1 MKINELKAV
10 VVCGTEYPGGRE
22 RATERVCNE
31 ERAGSQHRTDAGW
44 LCGSYRMYKFLS
56 SQAIPNV
63 KPCQYTQIIEKNLT
77 SFSQKTHSAF
87 IHINRIF

>member
-31 ERAGSQHRTDAGW
+31 ERAGRQDQTDAGW
-44 LCGSYRMYKFLS
+44 LCGSDRIYKFLH
-56 SQAIPNV
+56 SQAIPTI
-63 KPCQYTQIIEKNLT
+63 KP
-77 SFSQKTHSAF
+77 
-87 IHINRIF
+87 

>member
-31 ERAGSQHRTDAGW
+31 ERAGRQDQTDAGW
-44 LCGSYRMYKFLS
+44 LSVSDCIYKLLK
-56 SQAIPNV
+56 SQTIPNI
-63 KPCQYTQIIEKNLT
+63 KPCNTPK
-77 SFSQKTHSAF
+77 
-87 IHINRIF
+87 